1 MLTSGLLTL
10 AAAPPSML
18 LQSVPECSDPSPD
31 SEHSPP
37 SLGEEP
43 VAAVDSREGITTCI
57 SWLQD
62 GGVHRVSGKGRG
74 YGDGDGD
81 DNGDGDAKGQ
91 KQ

>member
-1 MLTSGLLTL
+1 M
-10 AAAPPSML
+10 AAAPLSTL

-31 SEHSPP
+31 SEHSPR

-43 VAAVDSREGITTCI
+43 VAAVDSREGTTCI
-57 SWLQD
+57 TWLQD
-62 GGVHRVSGKGRG
+62 GGVHRVSGRGR
-74 YGDGDGD
+74 GDGDCDCD